1 MATINSG
8 ATALSIAGER
18 GHTDIVTYLLEILE
32 TVNPTVLS
40 AGTRQSAPFPAT
52 YAYLNPGSKNFV
64 SPSVPVG
71 SGRSPPP
78 PPGWPLPLPAHRAPP
93 KFYRN
98 ETNSR
103 VSSWFNAIG

>member
-32 TVNPTVLS
+32 TVNPAVLS
-40 AGTRQSAPFPAT
+40 AGTNQSAPFPAT
-52 YAYLNPGSKNFV
+52 YAYLNPGSKHFV

-71 SGRSPPP
+71 SGRSPP
-78 PPGWPLPLPAHRAPP
+78 PAHRAPP

-103 VSSWFNAIG
+103 VSSWFNAIGEHVQ